1 MKLQLARNLEH
12 FFSLFNH
19 SIVQISTAIE
29 CHWPPFGLRIEII
42 EERFLITSWLLKEG
56 DFDLL
61 SALKLNQPE
70 RFWGIPQRVFI
81 IRHRPYVSAWCPRES
96 DGLFLFR
103 LCQRQRQFLSQLPK
117 GAA

>member
-1 MKLQLARNLEH
+1 MKLQLAHNLEH

-19 SIVQISTAIE
+19 RIVEISTAIE
-29 CHWPPFGLRIEII
+29 CHWLPFGLRIKII

-70 RFWGIPQRVFI
+70 RFWGIPHRVFI
-81 IRHRPYVSAWCPRES
+81 IRHRPYVSAWCPKES

-117 GAA
+117 GAG

>member
-19 SIVQISTAIE
+19 RIVEISTAIE

-70 RFWGIPQRVFI
+70 RFLGIPQRVFI
-81 IRHRPYVSAWCPRES
+81 IRHRPYVSTWCPKES